1 MIGGLNMNINVP
13 KNDDSGILH
22 RLFELAHKRGI
33 KIYSDFDLGENIFG
47 LCVNFDG
54 IKRIGLSSRLSLT
67 AAIYVLSHE
76 LGHCQLHAAKVN
88 YALYHKRDNY
98 YDSIEQQAD
107 RFAARLI
114 KVLNR
119 STGVNHQ
126 MNIDG
131 GQ

>member
-1 MIGGLNMNINVP
+1 MNIDVP
-13 KNDDSGILH
+13 KNNDSGILH

-54 IKRIGLSSRLSLT
+54 IKRIGLSSRLSLH

-107 RFAARLI
+107 RFAAKLI
-114 KVLNR
+114 KVLSR
-119 STGVNHQ
+119 SKSPNEY
-126 MNIDG
+126 
-131 GQ
+131 